1 VDTGFSAR
9 QTQGVCA
16 EIMAIAIQPQVI
28 ALWAYG
34 GRLHHSTERHLLFRQ
49 LVVLSTVIVDVAL
62 FIGRVSVL
70 KYRNLAKSLILAG
83 SRPIRPRFPPSEHNP
98 EKWGTGFPKKIMLTQ
113 KVRAG

>member
-16 EIMAIAIQPQVI
+16 EIMAIAIQPQVRALGLRWQAPPLNRTPLAFPTI
-28 ALWAYG
+28 A
-34 GRLHHSTERHLLFRQ
+34 S
-49 LVVLSTVIVDVAL
+49 STVTVDVAL
-62 FIGRVSVL
+62 FIGRVLVL